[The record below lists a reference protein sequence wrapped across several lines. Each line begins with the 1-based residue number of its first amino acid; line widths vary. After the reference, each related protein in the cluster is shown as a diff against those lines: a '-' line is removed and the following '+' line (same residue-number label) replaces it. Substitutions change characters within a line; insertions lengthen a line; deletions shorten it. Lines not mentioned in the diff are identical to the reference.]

1 MSEKI
6 DQFTSDLNQRLT
18 GIEAHL
24 KQLKAKLTT
33 TSKEAED
40 TVKAKLAEAKAKL
53 EAKTEDVKAAKE
65 ASRSI
70 WQASSGSTIRPIEAQ

>member
-24 KQLKAKLTT
+24 KQLKEKLTT
-33 TSKEAED
+33 TSKEAES
-40 TVKAKLAEAKAKL
+40 TIKAKLAEAKTKLDAKKDGGKGNPGPT
-53 EAKTEDVKAAKE
+53 AGGQKVRD
-65 ASRSI
+65 
-70 WQASSGSTIRPIEAQ
+70 GD